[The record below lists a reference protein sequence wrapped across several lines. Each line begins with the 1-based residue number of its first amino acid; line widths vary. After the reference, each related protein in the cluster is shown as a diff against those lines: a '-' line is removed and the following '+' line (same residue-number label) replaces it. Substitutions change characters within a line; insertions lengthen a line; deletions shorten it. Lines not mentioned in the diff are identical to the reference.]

1 MCVCVHMRACTE
13 VESATRISVQ
23 THEGYFSICK
33 DVHFFNLVLFMSYS
47 VNVSFKSDNRMHQAH
62 GLSCWF
68 CSEVI

>member
-1 MCVCVHMRACTE
+1 MCVCVCVCVCFE
-13 VESATRISVQ
+13 VESATRSSVQ

-33 DVHFFNLVLFMSYS
+33 EVQFFNLVLFLSYS
-47 VNVSFKSDNRMHQAH
+47 VYVSFKSDNRMHQAH